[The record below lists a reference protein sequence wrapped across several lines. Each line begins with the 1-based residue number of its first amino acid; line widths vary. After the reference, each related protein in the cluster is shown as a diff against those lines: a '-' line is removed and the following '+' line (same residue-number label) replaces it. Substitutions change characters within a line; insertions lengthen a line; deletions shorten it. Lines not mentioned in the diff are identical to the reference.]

1 MREFVLKRTLTAVL
15 VFLGAT
21 FVTHALMALAPGD
34 VAMEIAAAR
43 YGGVDRTDAATV
55 EWIRKTE
62 GLDKPF
68 HTRYFLWLKRVLAL
82 DLGTSLVEEAPVREL
97 IAARFFRT
105 LELAAAAILVALLVS
120 VPLGFLA
127 GMRKGTWVDSLGSA
141 VGVLGLSI
149 PNYWLGIVLIIVFSV
164 KLRWFPAFGHGGP
177 SHIVLPAVTLGTAL
191 TAYTTRVLRS
201 AVIETRGA
209 DYIRALPARG
219 VESRPVVWK
228 HILKH
233 VSIPVITVVGL
244 EFGMILEGAVITETV
259 FAWPGLGELMV
270 SAVGNRD
277 YPLIQGM
284 VLFTSAVFVLINFAV
299 DIAYRYLDPR
309 VRP

>member
-1 MREFVLKRTLTAVL
+1 MRDFVLKRTLTAVL

-21 FVTHALMALAPGD
+21 FITHALMALAPGD
-34 VAMEIAAAR
+34 VAMEVAAAR
-43 YGGVDRTDAATV
+43 YGGVDRADEATV

-62 GLDKPF
+62 GLDRPF
-68 HTRYFLWLKRVLAL
+68 HIRYFLWLKRVLAL
-82 DLGTSLVEEAPVREL
+82 DLGMSLVEEAPVREL
-97 IAARFFRT
+97 IAIRFFRT
-105 LELAAAAILVALLVS
+105 LELAAAAILVALLIS

-127 GMRKGTWVDSLGSA
+127 GIKKGTWVDSLGTT

-149 PNYWLGIVLIIVFSV
+149 PNYWLGIILIIVFSV
-164 KLRWFPAFGHGGP
+164 KLRWLPAFGHGGP

-191 TAYTTRVLRS
+191 TAYTTRILRS
-201 AVIETRGA
+201 AVIETRDA
-209 DYIRALPARG
+209 DCIRALPARG
-219 VESRPVVWK
+219 IESRPVIWK

-233 VSIPVITVVGL
+233 VSIPVITVVAL
-244 EFGMILEGAVITETV
+244 EFGVILEGAVITETV

-309 VRP
+309 VRL